1 MLTAI
6 RNITIYKTIF
16 IRGLTKTAD
25 FFYFY
30 IDFFLVL
37 WYHLNINSKEN
48 IMYGRDYIN
57 IVADTVKRAY
67 AEQTDVI
74 AAAAALLAETVENK
88 KNVFVF
94 GCSHAGI
101 IAEEVFYRTGGLAV
115 INPIFFPAMMLNTRP
130 VTMTSAL
137 ERVPGI
143 GKTIFEKNSIKKDD
157 LLILHSVSGRNTVPV
172 EMALTAKENGVKTVC
187 ITNLNY
193 SRSVTSRHP
202 GGKRLFEVCDIV
214 IDNKGEV
221 GDAAV
226 TVDGLPEKIGPTSTA
241 VGAALIN
248 AIVIDA
254 VNKMIKDGIVPPVL
268 MSANLDGGDEHNAL
282 IFKEY
287 KDNIFYM

>member
-1 MLTAI
+1 M
-6 RNITIYKTIF
+6 
-16 IRGLTKTAD
+16 D
-25 FFYFY
+25 
-30 IDFFLVL
+30 
-37 WYHLNINSKEN
+37 
-48 IMYGRDYIN
+48 GRDYIN
-57 IVADTVKRAY
+57 IVSDTVRRAY
-67 AEQTDVI
+67 EEQTDVI
-74 AAAAALLAETVENK
+74 YAAASLLANTVENK

-130 VTMTSAL
+130 VTMTSSL
-137 ERVPGI
+137 ERIPGI
-143 GKTIFEKNSIKKDD
+143 GKTIFEKNSIKKGD

-172 EMALTAKENGVKTVC
+172 EMALTAKENGVNTVC

-193 SRSVTSRHP
+193 SRAVTSRHP
-202 GGKRLFEVCDIV
+202 CGKRLFEVCDIV
-214 IDNKGEV
+214 IDNKGET

-226 TVDGLPEKIGPTSTA
+226 TVDGLPEKIGPTSTV

-254 VNKMIKDGIVPPVL
+254 TNKMIEDGIVPPVL
-268 MSANLDGGDEHNAL
+268 MSANLDGGDEHNAA